1 MKNDVTLCHKDNCI
15 NATGKNAEIITFAA
29 AIMLI
34 LIGISAVVRATN
46 N

>member
-29 AIMLI
+29 AFMLI
-34 LIGISAVVRATN
+34 LMGVAALVRATN